1 MKRPILISLLGLVI
15 LGNGLL
21 GGCATTPAQTAQSAR
36 VQVDWTDPQQFADVR
51 DSPSTSPARRH
62 PEEWLQTLS
71 RWLENRAGRALPPGQ
86 HLKVTFTDIKRAG
99 SFEPWRG
106 AQWSDV
112 RFIKDIYPP
121 RIDLRFTLTD
131 ANGKTLAT
139 GERKLTDLA
148 FLARGT
154 INTDDPLRYE
164 KRMLGDW
171 LRKEFGATSDG

>member
-1 MKRPILISLLGLVI
+1 MNRPLLISLLGFLV
-15 LGNGLL
+15 LATGLL
-21 GGCATTPAQTAQSAR
+21 GGCASAPAQTTQPAR
-36 VQVDWTDPQQFADVR
+36 VQVDWTDPQQFTDVR
-51 DSPSTSPARRH
+51 ESPASSPAGRH
-62 PEEWLQTLS
+62 PEEWLQTLA
-71 RWLENRAGRALPPGQ
+71 RWLQGRADRSLPQGQ
-86 HLKVTFTDIKRAG
+86 HLQVTFTDIKRAG

-106 AQWSDV
+106 PQWADIRV
-112 RFIKDIYPP
+112 IKDIYPP

-131 ANGKTLAT
+131 ANGKTLAS

-171 LRKEFGATSDG
+171 LRTEFGAVSSD